1 VRITTLDEL
10 KTIVAENPFVQE
22 NLEDATQP
30 YVAFL
35 SAVPTNENLTQ
46 LQCTDF
52 ANDKFI
58 NKNSVL
64 YLWYADSAAN
74 TKLNNVVIEKKL
86 QVKATARNWKTI
98 LKLIALTE
106 K

>member
-1 VRITTLDEL
+1 
-10 KTIVAENPFVQE
+10 
-22 NLEDATQP
+22 
-30 YVAFL
+30 
-35 SAVPTNENLTQ
+35 
-46 LQCTDF
+46 
-52 ANDKFI
+52 
-58 NKNSVL
+58 VL

-74 TKLNNVVIEKKL
+74 TKLNNAIIEKKL